1 MNKCPKCKIT
11 LHVNETVCPIC
22 HNVIELNKPDS
33 IYPKILPKY
42 RSFKLFMKIALL
54 ISTLGIIFSCSI
66 NYIVNKQLSW
76 SILVILGIVSFW
88 LTFLVSAKHERSF
101 MKKLFVEIIAIIIL
115 SILWD
120 KSTGFHKWSITY
132 VLPFLCTSYTVT
144 FLIIR
149 IFTSKA
155 TKDHVLYT
163 YLNSLIGFIPAH
175 FIIYNSLNVL
185 WPSYLSVFTSIFVI
199 CFLFL
204 FNRKT
209 LESEIER
216 RLHI

>member
-1 MNKCPKCKIT
+1 MNKCPKCNMT

-22 HNVIELNKPDS
+22 HNPIDLNEPDS

-42 RSFKLFMKIALL
+42 RSLKLFMKIALL
-54 ISTLGIIFSCSI
+54 ISALGIIFSCSI
-66 NYIVNKQLSW
+66 NYIVNNKLSW
-76 SILVILGIVSFW
+76 SIFVILGIVSFW

-120 KSTGFHKWSITY
+120 KSTGFHKWSFTY
-132 VLPFLCTSYTVT
+132 VLPFLCTSYTIT

-155 TKDHVLYT
+155 TKDYVMYT

-175 FIIYNSLNVL
+175 FIIHNSVHPL
-185 WPSYLSVFTSIFVI
+185 WPSYLSIFTSVLVI